1 MFTLT
6 CSVIGVH
13 LSQLYLSV
21 QYHVAADDLAVITD
35 AVLFIS
41 FFLSHSQ
48 VVTTDSRWSQPIL
61 CYIFS

>member
-1 MFTLT
+1 MFTLA

-21 QYHVAADDLAVITD
+21 QYHVVTDDLAVTTD
-35 AVLFIS
+35 AVLFLS
-41 FFLSHSQ
+41 FFCL
-48 VVTTDSRWSQPIL
+48 TARWSQPIL